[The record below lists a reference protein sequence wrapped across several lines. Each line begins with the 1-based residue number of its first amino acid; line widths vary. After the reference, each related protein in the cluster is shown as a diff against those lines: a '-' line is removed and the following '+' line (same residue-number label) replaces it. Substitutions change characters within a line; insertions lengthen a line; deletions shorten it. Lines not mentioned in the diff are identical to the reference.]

1 LFLNLSNNHRQSLLP
16 KEEIVS
22 IAKIKTV
29 IGHFVVDFLLK
40 ILCEC
45 INNFRPTQKKDR
57 FYRTKKEFSVKLG
70 FYYKIIK
77 NKV

>member
-29 IGHFVVDFLLK
+29 TRHCDSDFFV
-40 ILCEC
+40 
-45 INNFRPTQKKDR
+45 NAWQM
-57 FYRTKKEFSVKLG
+57 
-70 FYYKIIK
+70 YK
-77 NKV
+77 

>member
-29 IGHFVVDFLLK
+29 RCHFVRIFVKNSLRMYKLFFANPKKRMVLSNKKRIIYKTRFSLK
-40 ILCEC
+40 
-45 INNFRPTQKKDR
+45 NN
-57 FYRTKKEFSVKLG
+57 
-70 FYYKIIK
+70 
-77 NKV
+77 